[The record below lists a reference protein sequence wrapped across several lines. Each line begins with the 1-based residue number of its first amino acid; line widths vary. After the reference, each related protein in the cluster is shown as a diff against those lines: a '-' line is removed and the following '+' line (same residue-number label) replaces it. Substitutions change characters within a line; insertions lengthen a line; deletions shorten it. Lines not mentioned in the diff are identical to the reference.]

1 MVHLS
6 VSPCT
11 SVSENGAGSEAER
24 RLRAPSGKITS
35 PSAESSAAGSA
46 DAWTL
51 PSSADSKYTW
61 VKYSQNANGSNLTD
75 DPTDAIYIGIAYN
88 MESQEESND
97 PSDYSWTRIK
107 GEDGED
113 GSDAYTVILGNEN
126 ISFSVNYNSN
136 TVSSDQSYSSTIQ
149 IMQGIIERTDFTIGE
164 VSSANGIT
172 VTKNDQDET
181 IIL

>member
-1 MVHLS
+1 
-6 VSPCT
+6 
-11 SVSENGAGSEAER
+11 
-24 RLRAPSGKITS
+24 
-35 PSAESSAAGSA
+35 
-46 DAWTL
+46 
-51 PSSADSKYTW
+51 
-61 VKYSQNANGSNLTD
+61 
-75 DPTDAIYIGIAYN
+75 